1 MFYTAADQAQLAS
14 SAREGA
20 SICGGPRKSVM
31 SAMQILQ
38 DNMSRANKAEATAV
52 STVVVTC
59 MNI

>member
-1 MFYTAADQAQLAS
+1 MFYTAADLAQLAS

-20 SICGGPRKSVM
+20 RSCGGPRK

-38 DNMSRANKAEATAV
+38 DNMSRANKAEATEV